1 MKFGILQFFSWPER
15 RVALPTVYQRALQ
28 RIEIMDQSGYDAVWL
43 TEHHFSDYSV
53 CPSIPVLGTYAAA
66 RTKRLHIGAGITLAA
81 FYHPLRLA
89 EELALLDIL
98 SGGRVKWGA
107 GRGFDPRE
115 FKAFGVPQ
123 EESYARF
130 HEVVDIVLQAWTHE
144 RLNYQGKFFSFEDV
158 EVLPKPLQQPHP
170 PVWMAAG
177 SRPAFEWAAA
187 AGHSILMGP
196 HATHSELGKELAFY
210 KQQLSTHGHPVEG
223 RELPITRFLAI
234 AETEAAANDVA
245 QQGAQ
250 WLLKTYVDPKMF
262 GTDID
267 PVQRYIDSAIIHG
280 TPERVLDQLMHLRED
295 IHLDYL
301 IGAPLSHET
310 FMTFTEKVVPKL
322 S

>member
-15 RVALPTVYQRALQ
+15 RVTLPTVYQRALQ
-28 RIEIMDQSGYDAVWL
+28 RIEIMDQTGYDAVWL

-66 RTKRLHIGAGITLAA
+66 RTKRLHIGAGVTLAA

-130 HEVVDIVLQAWTHE
+130 HEVVDIVLRAWTNE
-144 RLNYQGKFFSFEDV
+144 RLTYKGKFFSFEDI

-177 SRPAFEWAAA
+177 SPPAFAWAAA

-210 KQQLSTHGHPVEG
+210 TQQLVAHGH
-223 RELPITRFLAI
+223 AI
-234 AETEAAANDVA
+234 A
-245 QQGAQ
+245 GARSRSPGFSPSPR
-250 WLLKTYVDPKMF
+250 LNPPHAMLP
-262 GTDID
+262 G
-267 PVQRYIDSAIIHG
+267 RARSG
-280 TPERVLDQLMHLRED
+280 C
-295 IHLDYL
+295 
-301 IGAPLSHET
+301 
-310 FMTFTEKVVPKL
+310 
-322 S
+322 